1 MAAPGEEVRFA
12 TDSSLEGDGF
22 EPSVPHEKQPFRL
35 PPFGPRNSPSATKTG
50 SFVPGTDGSNPSPS
64 SGESVAND
72 DDQAPGGAGL
82 IARGA
87 ELHQQFLAR
96 QLHGGELLEPGPQP
110 LQVPPTDRP
119 LLGYAIAACA
129 KT

>member
-1 MAAPGEEVRFA
+1 LPQFVAI
-12 TDSSLEGDGF
+12 
-22 EPSVPHEKQPFRL
+22 EPIAECIAVCGHL
-35 PPFGPRNSPSATKTG
+35 
-50 SFVPGTDGSNPSPS
+50 
-64 SGESVAND
+64 D

-110 LQVPPTDRP
+110 LQLPPTDRP
-119 LLGYAIAACA
+119 LLGYAIAALRQDIELTLLRQQLDLHA
-129 KT
+129 GARLVPRLGDERLLQTRQATLPLKSP